1 LSVSESAGD
10 VLDVR
15 YEGSIA
21 VMTMNYP
28 ERRNAFNME
37 MRTTMYERLLQIEA
51 DDSCRALVLTGAGG
65 NFCAGG
71 DLSEMQQRGVIEARM
86 RMDLPTR
93 IFKLLVN
100 GPKPFIVA
108 AEGAVAGCGVSFV
121 AASDYC
127 VAASNAKFLC
137 AFVKVGLMPDV
148 GGIWSIPRKVGH
160 RKAMEMCALA
170 QTYGADEALAMQLI
184 NCICEPGQT
193 LDLAIEVAGKF
204 ARNPPVATALLR
216 SALNVGNASVDEAI
230 NTEINFQSVLMHT
243 EDYGE
248 ATRAFLEKRK
258 PQFTGK

>member
-1 LSVSESAGD
+1 MSEPD
-10 VLDVR
+10 RDLIDVR
-15 YEGSIA
+15 YEDGIA

-28 ERRNAFNME
+28 ERRNAFNMR
-37 MRTTMYERLLQIEA
+37 MRTQMYERLLQIEA
-51 DDSCRALVLTGAGG
+51 DEQCGALVLTGADG

-71 DLSEMQQRGVIEARM
+71 DVSEMRQRGVIEVRM

-170 QTYGADEALAMQLI
+170 ETYSAEEALAMNLI
-184 NCICEPGQT
+184 NRVCEPGQT
-193 LDLAIEVAGKF
+193 LELAIEVARKF

-216 SALNVGNASVDEAI
+216 SALNLGNDSVDQAI

-243 EDYGE
+243 EDFGE

-258 PQFTGK
+258 PRFTGK